1 MKMKGVTILGVGMIL
16 GAMTMATV
24 VPNLDRRTNRKINK
38 MGRNMAG
45 KAEDLCYS
53 IFYNRM

>member
-24 VPNLDRRTNRKINK
+24 VPNLDRRTKRKINK
-38 MGRNMAG
+38 MGKNMAC